1 MVSTRSKT
9 RTATP
14 VSEAPSSPTTSI
26 KLSSPLQSPEPPAR
40 PLKRKRNKDAHYS
53 PVPTKLRNTTSTPL
67 EASRPRTLSWISD
80 LASEADFDAP
90 CPQDSS
96 GSDRESIA
104 TFETDEPDVE
114 QDPVFGPKLFRQ
126 APTAKDWSDIGRHK
140 SLEYFQAFPHDQHST
155 LCPDHFLSLVDK
167 WYWQRKPTVDAQ
179 LNAMTEGRLSEY
191 YYSDLALPLHANSH
205 TVMDAKSFKAR
216 LKNEIRKTYM
226 SFVHEFNR
234 AYSVTGYEPSCEIFD
249 KASSLACCTTCA
261 QSPGYQLPMTH
272 THEDASWGAPEY
284 PGWHKRCKRDRNRM
298 ISTLLKCCHY
308 NPITILGT
316 DEATSYTECEDCGH
330 RQDAELGENRPWKQ
344 AIEIAGVRFPVEVV
358 PKGPMAV
365 NSKCMHVDLGG
376 IHIVVDWLAG
386 NSPLIKFRSTR
397 FSEAHEKEGFDFHD
411 QNEIEVLGVPMIQE
425 DDNPD
430 IDTAV
435 MLLRL
440 LTHQDWHPNT
450 TYTMRLFGGK
460 NNKFKVD
467 PPKIRIEKVVV
478 DRPAQKPKPKPN
490 PALSGSA
497 SRSSSSHRPSP
508 KPVARQ
514 ASHSPYP
521 SSSDEKRL
529 ERKRKAPSVSR
540 KSPASDRIEFDKD
553 SDGEDDG
560 WMTLDTKRQRK
571 GTEDGGYVD
580 PNRKLRSVRA
590 FEERI
595 ESRSFIHAVDVA
607 SLEHKCVPVMGA
619 QKEEVAIRL
628 QYPSLQPREKYELVW
643 GKDKIDA
650 VEASIKVVRHVA
662 ETYLTEE
669 EAEPFTNP
677 NGGIIRRLEKASNR
691 NIQDLMGFKAALREY
706 NEKLRALVDDGVIA
720 KNLDKMHELPQHLVA
735 FILDQIYDRTV
746 ALKVELLSKYENGT
760 DYVYGELL
768 HPFISKI
775 LVEQT
780 RMTSGQVFVD
790 LGSGVGNVVLQA
802 ALEIGCESWGC
813 EMMENACNLADE
825 QKKEFDARCM
835 LWGVRPGKVHLERGD
850 FRKNARIH
858 EALKRADVVLVNNKA
873 FTSQLNDDLV
883 RMFLDLKSGCKV
895 VSLKSFVAEKSNNH
909 NINDVGSTILEVEE
923 CIYPEG
929 YVSWTNAGGPYFI
942 STRK

>member
-1 MVSTRSKT
+1 MTPARSTTPELPIAAPIKAKPKSSQAFLPTPPTKRKNT
-9 RTATP
+9 YRDTP
-14 VSEAPSSPTTSI
+14 VALKLQKITSTSRAVTRPETLSWLADLEEEDYEPPQSPTPAGPGAVEEDETSEDEEEKVS
-26 KLSSPLQSPEPPAR
+26 KLGPKPILTMSSRPPAWSISCNLQRAGTLRKSMVNRQVQNIVRAGLTHRPDFSKLALPVCDKTWTVKSLEDFKAELRQQINDASDWVTLNHGKYIEVDKAHCRMDIPPYPLNLYYATIEKASRPVPDCCHQKALTILMGDKGKDYMECEECSYSQALPRSPLQRPKKYAVKVAGIRIPVKVRPER
-40 PLKRKRNKDAHYS
+40 
-53 PVPTKLRNTTSTPL
+53 
-67 EASRPRTLSWISD
+67 
-80 LASEADFDAP
+80 
-90 CPQDSS
+90 
-96 GSDRESIA
+96 
-104 TFETDEPDVE
+104 
-114 QDPVFGPKLFRQ
+114 
-126 APTAKDWSDIGRHK
+126 
-140 SLEYFQAFPHDQHST
+140 
-155 LCPDHFLSLVDK
+155 LCL
-167 WYWQRKPTVDAQ
+167 
-179 LNAMTEGRLSEY
+179 
-191 YYSDLALPLHANSH
+191 
-205 TVMDAKSFKAR
+205 
-216 LKNEIRKTYM
+216 
-226 SFVHEFNR
+226 
-234 AYSVTGYEPSCEIFD
+234 
-249 KASSLACCTTCA
+249 
-261 QSPGYQLPMTH
+261 
-272 THEDASWGAPEY
+272 
-284 PGWHKRCKRDRNRM
+284 
-298 ISTLLKCCHY
+298 
-308 NPITILGT
+308 
-316 DEATSYTECEDCGH
+316 
-330 RQDAELGENRPWKQ
+330 
-344 AIEIAGVRFPVEVV
+344 
-358 PKGPMAV
+358 
-365 NSKCMHVDLGG
+365 NSKLGHVDVGG
-376 IHIVVDWLAG
+376 IHVVVDHCAEG
-386 NSPLIKFRSTR
+386 QRMIKFRATQ
-397 FSEAHEKEGFDFHD
+397 FSKAHEMHALDFHLEY
-411 QNEIEVLGVPMIQE
+411 EINILDFALPEESREVEAGFNKLYWQE
-425 DDNPD
+425 GAFNA
-430 IDTAV
+430 I
-435 MLLRL
+435 
-440 LTHQDWHPNT
+440 THCWDFLQHKMAPAPGQLPPSPAQLM
-450 TYTMRLFGGK
+450 MRLFGGK
-460 NNKFKVD
+460 NNKIKVD

-478 DRPAQKPKPKPN
+478 DRPAQKPKPKSTS
-490 PALSGSA
+490 ALSGSA

-508 KPVARQ
+508 KPLARQ

-529 ERKRKAPSVSR
+529 ERKRKAPSVTR
-540 KSPASDRIEFDKD
+540 RSPASDRIEFDKD

-571 GTEDGGYVD
+571 GTEDGSFVD

-590 FEERI
+590 FEDRMD
-595 ESRSFIHAVDVA
+595 SRSFIHAVDVA

-619 QKEEVAIRL
+619 QKEDVAIRL

-706 NEKLRALVDDGVIA
+706 NEKLRALVEDGVIA

-813 EMMENACNLADE
+813 EMMENACNLAEE

-850 FRKNARIH
+850 FRKNLPIH

-883 RMFLDLKSGCKV
+883 RMFLDLKSGCKI

-923 CIYPEG
+923 CTYPEG
-929 YVSWTNAGGPYFI
+929 YVSWTNAGGSYFI

>member
-1 MVSTRSKT
+1 MAISPPRTRSKT
-9 RTATP
+9 KETQTVSAASPMTPARSPIAAPVKAKPESSQAFLPAPSTKRKKTFDDTP
-14 VSEAPSSPTTSI
+14 V
-26 KLSSPLQSPEPPAR
+26 
-40 PLKRKRNKDAHYS
+40 PLKLRKTAS
-53 PVPTKLRNTTSTPL
+53 TSRRA
-67 EASRPRTLSWISD
+67 ASRIRTLSWLADLEEEEEDLEPPQSPTPAGSGAADEEETSEDEEEKVPKLRPKSFRCESFTKSWEEIGQQRNFEFFQAYPHDEFSTVCVEHFMD
-80 LASEADFDAP
+80 LAEGWYYRRKP
-90 CPQDSS
+90 M
-96 GSDRESIA
+96 
-104 TFETDEPDVE
+104 VN
-114 QDPVFGPKLFRQ
+114 RQ
-126 APTAKDWSDIGRHK
+126 AQKIVRAGLTRKPDFLRLALPVCDETWTVK
-140 SLEYFQAFPHDQHST
+140 SLEDFMAELRKQIDDASDRVT
-155 LCPDHFLSLVDK
+155 LNQMQILDTTGERPICELGNQYRPLKCSLCTNYELPCKGNYMEVDK
-167 WYWQRKPTVDAQ
+167 ARCRMDVAAYP
-179 LNAMTEGRLSEY
+179 LNPY
-191 YYSDLALPLHANSH
+191 YAA
-205 TVMDAKSFKAR
+205 VK
-216 LKNEIRKTYM
+216 
-226 SFVHEFNR
+226 
-234 AYSVTGYEPSCEIFD
+234 
-249 KASSLACCTTCA
+249 KASR
-261 QSPGYQLPMTH
+261 PVP
-272 THEDASWGAPEY
+272 
-284 PGWHKRCKRDRNRM
+284 
-298 ISTLLKCCHY
+298 
-308 NPITILGT
+308 
-316 DEATSYTECEDCGH
+316 DCGH
-330 RQDAELGENRPWKQ
+330 QKALTILMGDKGKDYMECEECCYSQALPQQPSQRPKTY
-344 AIEIAGVRFPVEVV
+344 AIKVAGVRIPVEIR
-358 PKGPMAV
+358 PERLCL
-365 NSKCMHVDLGG
+365 NSKLGHADLGG
-376 IHIVVDWLAG
+376 IHVVVDYCADKRRM
-386 NSPLIKFRSTR
+386 IKFRSTQ
-397 FSEAHEKEGFDFHD
+397 FSKAHEMHALDFHLED
-411 QNEIEVLGVPMIQE
+411 EIS
-425 DDNPD
+425 
-430 IDTAV
+430 
-435 MLLRL
+435 
-440 LTHQDWHPNT
+440 THNFELPEE
-450 TYTMRLFGGK
+450 MRLFGGK
-460 NNKFKVD
+460 NNKIKVD

-478 DRPAQKPKPKPN
+478 DRPAQKPKPKSTS
-490 PALSGSA
+490 ALSGSA

-508 KPVARQ
+508 KPLARQ

-529 ERKRKAPSVSR
+529 ERKRKAPSVTR
-540 KSPASDRIEFDKD
+540 RSPASDRIEFDKD

-571 GTEDGGYVD
+571 GTEDGSFVD

-590 FEERI
+590 FEDRMD
-595 ESRSFIHAVDVA
+595 SRGFIHAVDVA

-619 QKEEVAIRL
+619 QKEDVAIRL

-706 NEKLRALVDDGVIA
+706 NEKLRALVEDGVIA

-813 EMMENACNLADE
+813 EMMENACNLAQE

-850 FRKNARIH
+850 FRKNLPIH

-883 RMFLDLKSGCKV
+883 RMFLDLKSGCKI

-923 CIYPEG
+923 CTYPEG
-929 YVSWTNAGGPYFI
+929 YVSWTNAGGSYFI

>member
-1 MVSTRSKT
+1 
-9 RTATP
+9 
-14 VSEAPSSPTTSI
+14 
-26 KLSSPLQSPEPPAR
+26 
-40 PLKRKRNKDAHYS
+40 
-53 PVPTKLRNTTSTPL
+53 
-67 EASRPRTLSWISD
+67 
-80 LASEADFDAP
+80 
-90 CPQDSS
+90 
-96 GSDRESIA
+96 
-104 TFETDEPDVE
+104 
-114 QDPVFGPKLFRQ
+114 
-126 APTAKDWSDIGRHK
+126 
-140 SLEYFQAFPHDQHST
+140 
-155 LCPDHFLSLVDK
+155 
-167 WYWQRKPTVDAQ
+167 
-179 LNAMTEGRLSEY
+179 
-191 YYSDLALPLHANSH
+191 
-205 TVMDAKSFKAR
+205 
-216 LKNEIRKTYM
+216 
-226 SFVHEFNR
+226 
-234 AYSVTGYEPSCEIFD
+234 
-249 KASSLACCTTCA
+249 
-261 QSPGYQLPMTH
+261 
-272 THEDASWGAPEY
+272 
-284 PGWHKRCKRDRNRM
+284 
-298 ISTLLKCCHY
+298 
-308 NPITILGT
+308 
-316 DEATSYTECEDCGH
+316 
-330 RQDAELGENRPWKQ
+330 
-344 AIEIAGVRFPVEVV
+344 
-358 PKGPMAV
+358 
-365 NSKCMHVDLGG
+365 
-376 IHIVVDWLAG
+376 
-386 NSPLIKFRSTR
+386 
-397 FSEAHEKEGFDFHD
+397 
-411 QNEIEVLGVPMIQE
+411 
-425 DDNPD
+425 
-430 IDTAV
+430 
-435 MLLRL
+435 
-440 LTHQDWHPNT
+440 
-450 TYTMRLFGGK
+450 MRLFGGK

-508 KPVARQ
+508 KPLARQ

-540 KSPASDRIEFDKD
+540 RSPASDRIEFDKD

-560 WMTLDTKRQRK
+560 WMTLDTNKRQRK
-571 GTEDGGYVD
+571 GTEDGGFVD

-590 FEERI
+590 FEDRMD
-595 ESRSFIHAVDVA
+595 SRSFIHAVDVA

-662 ETYLTEE
+662 ETYLTDE

-706 NEKLRALVDDGVIA
+706 NEKLRALVEDGVIA

-780 RMTSGQVFVD
+780 RMTSKQVFVD

-813 EMMENACNLADE
+813 EMMENACNLAEE

-850 FRKNARIH
+850 FRKNLPIH

-883 RMFLDLKSGCKV
+883 RMFLDLKSGCKI

-929 YVSWTNAGGPYFI
+929 YVSWTNAGGSYFI